1 MEYVDSTD
9 PSVCC
14 GTCKPKGCYHNNT
27 RYNSGDVI
35 PSDKP
40 CKEMTCV
47 TNNGSP
53 QWFTD
58 KITCTEP
65 RRYCLK
71 VCFTSE
77 KIIPLVSASSWPKT
91 SCFCSHRVWIS
102 VDMHI
107 GLVLIIVSF
116 LPIYW
121 CETFNVAY
129 HIWSVLP
136 VGEANILFTKSTYG
150 SCFIFVAITTFLS
163 THTDTCY

>member
-1 MEYVDSTD
+1 MYWRQTKPCHLSSASKSNFVIAITIAIIFPCRRRLMDHFNTIPHWSAVILTENFGSCPSEDRHDELFCYILVLCYLLTQDMEYVDSTD

-27 RYNSGDVI
+27 RYNSGDII

-71 VCFTSE
+71 VCFTPE
-77 KIIPLVSASSWPKT
+77 KIIPV
-91 SCFCSHRVWIS
+91 V
-102 VDMHI
+102 
-107 GLVLIIVSF
+107 
-116 LPIYW
+116 
-121 CETFNVAY
+121 
-129 HIWSVLP
+129 
-136 VGEANILFTKSTYG
+136 
-150 SCFIFVAITTFLS
+150 
-163 THTDTCY
+163 